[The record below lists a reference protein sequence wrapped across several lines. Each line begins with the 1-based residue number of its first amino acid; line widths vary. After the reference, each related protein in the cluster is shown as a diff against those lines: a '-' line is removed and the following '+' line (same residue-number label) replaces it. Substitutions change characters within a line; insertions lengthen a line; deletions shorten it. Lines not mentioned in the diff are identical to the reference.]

1 MAIKLT
7 RFYLDFDEECRTG
20 CTVNLAFI
28 DVDTAEAEETE
39 EDLKA
44 QNVSYIRI
52 DL

>member
-1 MAIKLT
+1 MAINLT

-20 CTVNLAFI
+20 CVSDLAFQDI
-28 DVDTAEAEETE
+28 TTLEADEME

-44 QNVSYIRI
+44 QNINYIRV